1 MFAQLGDV
9 PFELLNSF
17 TDLEETHEA
26 QFAKHEVLQG
36 RPRLQAMGNALTEL
50 KFGIRLHWRLGDV
63 DAAYKGLVA
72 AKEAQQAVSLVYGSG
87 RFAGWF
93 VIERLAARTRMMDQH
108 GRTETADVAKHAV
121 RVNIPV
127 LDNLQTIIARMF
139 ITIFAI
145 ELLSRR
151 PSFCTIPVSY
161 CYDQGYSVTQYKYK

>member
-72 AKEAQQAVSLVYGSG
+72 ANA
-87 RFAGWF
+87 
-93 VIERLAARTRMMDQH
+93 
-108 GRTETADVAKHAV
+108 AKHVV
-121 RVNIPV
+121 RVNIPM
-127 LDNLQTIIARMF
+127 LGSLQTIIAGMF

-145 ELLSRR
+145 ELLLRR
-151 PSFCTIPVSY
+151 PSSCTTRVSY
-161 CYDQGYSVTQYKYK
+161 CYDQGYRVTQHKYK